1 MDYIRQHK
9 RARER
14 LKSRGLGAMEWHVYS
29 ELFSRLN
36 SAMNLGGSIEIPAD
50 ELARACGIKSH
61 STLAMYRKNLVKAG
75 MINYTPGHG
84 RGTAGIYS
92 LVDLTGGIVGH
103 LKGTIT
109 AVEKPK
115 QEPALEPEPEIPET
129 PETGLFPE
137 AVQAVEPETTAK
149 RARRKKAEPPAK
161 RPYGTYQNVML
172 SDFQYKKLLETHGAA
187 VVADYIEKISSY
199 VYEKPGRAYTDYM
212 RAVNNWIKSDKL
224 KGRFRHPVPAAP
236 ALPAATDAE
245 KAAAAV
251 IENDVD
257 DMFKAER
264 AAREQDWQ

>member
-36 SAMNLGGSIEIPAD
+36 SAMNLSGSIEIPAD
-50 ELARACGIKSH
+50 ELARACGIKAIA
-61 STLAMYRKNLVKAG
+61 TLALYRKNLVKAG
-75 MINYTPGHG
+75 MIDYTPGHG

-103 LKGTIT
+103 LTGTIT
-109 AVEKPK
+109 VVEKT
-115 QEPALEPEPEIPET
+115 EPEPARVPEPVSPET
-129 PETGLFPE
+129 PVTPEAGLFPE

-172 SDFQYKKLLETHGAA
+172 SDFQYKKLLEAHGAA
-187 VVADYIEKISSY
+187 VVADYSQQLDQK
-199 VYEKPGRAYTDYM
+199 
-212 RAVNNWIKSDKL
+212 
-224 KGRFRHPVPAAP
+224 
-236 ALPAATDAE
+236 
-245 KAAAAV
+245 
-251 IENDVD
+251 
-257 DMFKAER
+257 
-264 AAREQDWQ
+264 